1 MTHSSRI
8 DCCRHQSLEGKL
20 AVEEDT
26 MAEKSK
32 RGLSPSK
39 SRSSGMKGGSRS
51 AKPPGT
57 TASDRAPGP
66 KLPGEKSVR
75 ETRKSVAVKPLK
87 VSREAESP
95 LDARAIDRR
104 KQVFDHEAR
113 KR

>member
-1 MTHSSRI
+1 
-8 DCCRHQSLEGKL
+8 
-20 AVEEDT
+20 

-32 RGLSPSK
+32 RGLSATK
-39 SRSSGMKGGSRS
+39 TRSSGIKSGTQL
-51 AKPPGT
+51 AKPVMAAAT
-57 TASDRAPGP
+57 RRVPGP

-87 VSREAESP
+87 VSREAEAP

-104 KQVFDHEAR
+104 KQVFDDEAT

>member
-1 MTHSSRI
+1 
-8 DCCRHQSLEGKL
+8 
-20 AVEEDT
+20 

-51 AKPPGT
+51 AKPART
-57 TASDRAPGP
+57 MASGRAPGP
-66 KLPGEKSVR
+66 KIPGEKSIR
-75 ETRKSVAVKPLK
+75 ETQKSVPVKPLR
-87 VSREAESP
+87 VTRAATVP